1 VRPRYGSLTG
11 RPAVGWGTMDA
22 LPMIGQQVA
31 HYRIVDRLG
40 RGGMGVVYRA
50 DDSRLGRQVALKFLP
65 DAFRESP
72 GALDRFAREAR
83 SAAALNHPHICT
95 IYEIGEHEGQPFI
108 AMELLEG
115 QTLADRIGGRPLP
128 IGTSMDLALQIASAL
143 EAAHA
148 KGIVHRDIKPA
159 NIFVTALGTAKILD
173 FGLAKT
179 VAGKTVASPDT
190 ATAVDDDNVTR
201 AGSTLGTIAYMSPE
215 QARGQDLDGRSDI
228 FSLGLV
234 LYEMVTGRQAFGGDT
249 TAVMFDGILNRI
261 PPAPSEINP
270 DVPLELERVIA
281 RAIEKAPAARYQ
293 HVSDLAADLR
303 ALRRAS
309 ESGPAAATTRA
320 PAMSGSGPWPSTQAA
335 AAGTSSPAA
344 MRSSLWPRTLAALS
358 ILIIAAAILLW
369 QMRGPSQALAE
380 SDLILI
386 ADFDN
391 TTGDP
396 VFDGTLKQALAV
408 KLEES
413 PFLNVVPDRR
423 VRETLGY
430 MHRPADTAVTP
441 LVARDICQRQ
451 EIKAL
456 VLGGIASLGSTYVVT
471 LTAESCSSGDVLA
484 RQQASADSKEG
495 VLGAIGTAATALR
508 GDLGE
513 SLASIARSD
522 TPIEL
527 ATTSSLEALKAYSV
541 GDRTRNAASDQEALP
556 FFRRAIELDQE
567 FASAHAQLGTIYANL
582 GEQQRA
588 IEHRQKAYELSDRV
602 SERERLYIAAHYYA
616 GVERDTNKAL
626 ETYELWKRTYP
637 RDPVPYVNIG
647 TIHSS
652 RGENERAL
660 ESFLEALE
668 LDPTRRL
675 AYTNAFSRYLELD
688 RIDEAEALTSRQIQ
702 MTGDTPDTDLQ
713 MYQIAVRRRDRVA
726 ADRYAARLA
735 NTPLEMNFLQFR
747 SGEMV
752 AAGRLRESLQVHA
765 RSLELLKRHGMNERV
780 PIVMANVASTA
791 ALLDETAV
799 AREQA
804 LAAAA
809 IGGSAP
815 DLHANLAF
823 TFAALGDSARA
834 RYHLSEFRKVPFD
847 DAGLN
852 ELGGVL
858 VEALIALSTGKPATT
873 VRLLA
878 ELPLEREVG
887 LVSSALYTR
896 AEAHRA
902 LGQWDHAGRDYRAIL
917 DRPTPGVFSLIHSLA
932 RLGVARTLAAMGD
945 EAGARR
951 EYAAILE
958 EWKDA
963 DEDMALLRAIK
974 AEVAK
979 LGS

>member
-1 VRPRYGSLTG
+1 
-11 RPAVGWGTMDA
+11 
-22 LPMIGQQVA
+22 
-31 HYRIVDRLG
+31 
-40 RGGMGVVYRA
+40 VYRA
-50 DDSRLGRQVALKFLP
+50 RSRASADRLERQVALKFLP
-65 DAFRESP
+65 DAIRESP

-83 SAAALNHPHICT
+83 SAAALNHPYICT

-115 QTLADRIGGRPLP
+115 HTLADRIGGRPLP
-128 IGTSMDLALQIASAL
+128 IGMSVELALQIASAL

-159 NIFVTALGTAKILD
+159 NVFVTTSGTAKVLD

-179 VAGKTVASPDT
+179 VARKSVGSPDT
-190 ATAVDDDNVTR
+190 PTAIDDDNVTR

-215 QARGQDLDGRSDI
+215 QARGQDLDGRSDL

-281 RAIEKAPAARYQ
+281 RAIEKTPAARYQ
-293 HVSDLAADLR
+293 QASELAADLR
-303 ALRRAS
+303 VLRRVS
-309 ESGPAAATTRA
+309 ESAPAAATTRA
-320 PAMSGSGPWPSTQAA
+320 PAVTGSGAWPSTQAA
-335 AAGTSSPAA
+335 PAGTPVPASEGSSV
-344 MRSSLWPRTLAALS
+344 WPRALAALA
-358 ILIIAAAILLW
+358 IVIVAAGVLFW

-413 PFLNVVPDRR
+413 SFLNVVPDLR

-430 MHRPADTAVTP
+430 MNRPADTAVTP
-441 LVARDICQRQ
+441 LVAHDICQRQ
-451 EIKAL
+451 GIKAL
-456 VLGGIASLGSTYVVT
+456 VLGAIASLGSTYVVT
-471 LTAESCSSGDVLA
+471 LTAENCGTGDVLA
-484 RQQASADSKEG
+484 RQQASADTKEG
-495 VLGAIGTAATALR
+495 VLGAVGAAATALR
-508 GDLGE
+508 ADLGE

-522 TPIEL
+522 TPIEQ

-556 FFRRAIELDQE
+556 FFRRAIELDPE

-588 IEHRQKAYELSDRV
+588 IEHRQRAYELRDRV
-602 SERERLYIAAHYYA
+602 SERERLYIVAHYHA
-616 GVERDTNKAL
+616 GVERDTTRAL

-647 TIHSS
+647 TIYSG
-652 RGENERAL
+652 RGEDEQAL
-660 ESFLEALE
+660 ESFLLALE

-675 AYTNAFSRYLELD
+675 AYTNAFHRYLDLD
-688 RIDEAEALTSRQIQ
+688 RIDEAEALTRRQIEVA
-702 MTGDTPDTDLQ
+702 GETPDSNLQ
-713 MYQIAVRRRDRVA
+713 MYQIAVRRRDRA
-726 ADRYAARLA
+726 ATDQYATRLT
-735 NTPLEMNFLQFR
+735 NTPLEMNLLQLR
-747 SGEMV
+747 SGELV
-752 AAGRLRESLQVHA
+752 GAGRLRESLQVHA
-765 RSLELLKRHGMNERV
+765 RLLELLKRHGLNERI

-791 ALLDETAV
+791 AILEETAV
-799 AREQA
+799 ARQQA
-804 LAAAA
+804 EGAAAL
-809 IGGSAP
+809 GGSSP

-823 TFAALGDSARA
+823 TFAALGDAARA
-834 RYHLSEFRKVPFD
+834 RHHLAEFKKQPFD
-847 DAGLN
+847 DAAMN
-852 ELGGVL
+852 DLGGVL
-858 VEALIALSTGKPATT
+858 VEALLALSTGQPAVA

-878 ELPLEREVG
+878 DLPLDRDVG
-887 LVSSALYTR
+887 LISSVLYAR

-902 LGQWDHAGRDYRAIL
+902 LGHWADAGRDYRVVL
-917 DRPTPGVFSLIHSLA
+917 DRPSPGPFNLLSTLA
-932 RLGVARTLAAMGD
+932 RLGLARTLVATGD
-945 EAGARR
+945 LDTART
-951 EYAAILE
+951 EYATVLE
-958 EWKDA
+958 AWQDA
-963 DEDMALLRAIK
+963 DENMALLRQIK